1 MRISSTK
8 TNIPYRK
15 TAIPPL
21 QDSEYIILQSQGGY
35 KHNRAFVWK
44 IAHGFLTNQRFV
56 IFMGRTV
63 RFEIALSR
71 IRDLAVEKTVFI
83 IRTKQCLCVSYQAEK
98 GSGRNRIWFLAN
110 DIEKWRKRIYQLSLL
125 RVDQETI
132 EKIAAQL
139 DSDSQDI
146 LWYLWEK
153 RHARINQL
161 AELIDAPNHMYVLL
175 KIREII
181 NPISEKVIDCP
192 ILSFERSR
200 VDSETGE
207 AVLFSWWMIGHQER
221 LVHREDRLLDI
232 FDEGP
237 YIQVIMEVR
246 GVEASDLRLDVHKD
260 QLTVRSHKI
269 GATLRETF
277 RLPAQVRAHNH
288 QMHLKN
294 NLLEIRLSK
303 VQDTV
308 ISGQ

>member
-139 DSDSQDI
+139 DSDSKDI
-146 LWYLWEK
+146 MWYLWEK
-153 RHARINQL
+153 RHAKINRL

-200 VDSETGE
+200 VDSQTGE

-246 GVEASDLRLDVHKD
+246 GVEASDLRLDVHED
-260 QLTVRSHKI
+260 RLTVRSHKI

-308 ISGQ
+308 ISDQ